1 MEVTLIGFTKGV
13 EGQEPEKLV
22 EVAGRICHRSED
34 KITGDS
40 QVGLIQKLKEWG
52 HLSPLEHVSFTFL
65 VSGIS
70 RACSH
75 QLVRHRLAS
84 YSQQSQRYVSES
96 NFEYVTPPSVDNDE
110 KQKIFHDTMDLIRQ
124 QYQRLVALG
133 VKKEDARYVL
143 PNACGTSLVVT
154 MNARELLHFFELRLH
169 RSAQW
174 EIREMAGRM
183 LALAHERAPTIFAE
197 IYARHIGSPAPGSRH
212 QSGGE
217 QAGDPPS

>member
-1 MEVTLIGFTKGV
+1 MEVTLLAFTRGV

-22 EVAGRICHRSED
+22 EAAGRICHRSED
-34 KITGDS
+34 KVTEKS
-40 QVGLIQKLKEWG
+40 HVGFIEKLKGWG
-52 HLSPLEHVSFTFL
+52 HLSPLEHISFTFL
-65 VSGIS
+65 VAGIS

-96 NFEYVTPPSVDNDE
+96 NFDYVTPPSIDNDE
-110 KQKIFHDTMDLIRQ
+110 KRKIFHDTMDILRQ

-143 PNACGTSLVVT
+143 PNACATSLVVT
-154 MNARELLHFFELRLH
+154 MNARELLHFFQLRLH
-169 RSAQW
+169 PSAQW
-174 EIREMAGRM
+174 EIREMAGKM
-183 LALAHERAPTIFAE
+183 LALAHERAFTVFAE
-197 IYARHIGSPAPGSRH
+197 TYAKFHERPAL
-212 QSGGE
+212 GE